1 MDDNEKPLKI
11 DRSSFQLGMIN
22 CFAEMVACGVKRL
35 ALSPPLTPEEY
46 ERLKGASEDIACG
59 FGIKSYSEKSLLVT
73 DLQSEDFTRGKWSIL
88 YFKNDE
94 TLEAY
99 LDLKKEKE
107 RLEREGVYDREARR
121 SVSKAFMQLL
131 SYPDDVIEAKL
142 SQDRPKDPYIHES

>member
-1 MDDNEKPLKI
+1 MEI
-11 DRSSFQLGMIN
+11 DRHSFQLGMIN

-35 ALSPPLTPEEY
+35 ALSPPLTPEDY

-59 FGIKSYSEKSLLVT
+59 FGIKSYAEKSLLIT

-88 YFKNDE
+88 YFKDDG

-107 RLEREGVYDREARR
+107 RLEREGVYDREAGR

-131 SYPDDVIEAKL
+131 SYPDDVIEEKL
-142 SQDRPKDPYIHES
+142 KMNRPKNPHILES